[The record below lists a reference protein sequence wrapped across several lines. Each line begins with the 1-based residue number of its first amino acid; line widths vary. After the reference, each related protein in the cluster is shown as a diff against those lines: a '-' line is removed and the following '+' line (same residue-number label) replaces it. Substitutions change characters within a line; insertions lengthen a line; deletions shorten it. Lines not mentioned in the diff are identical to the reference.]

1 MPLGSRAISFKLEL
15 TWSWSSARVLSST
28 VAGLSFD
35 APQRWASATAEAIP
49 TWHDLHGF
57 RGAGS
62 RPARGEW
69 YRLAARR
76 PVGVPARGPWPLA
89 GLEVYWRRLQTLQR
103 LLFAALTRLLSPVWA
118 EPWSAAFAASRPLPT
133 PPAGGLHSGYCSQER
148 GCVMVGLR
156 RRWGLSLYLRA
167 DRPPILPPGT
177 TPGPG
182 GGACRPAG
190 DGCCGACLTTGLI
203 VVLDWYGTVI
213 AAISLHLLGVL
224 RGPRPDLTTWSKRL
238 GLGLARERV

>member
-1 MPLGSRAISFKLEL
+1 MAVSAPWLTGPLLQVGAHLAVVRSPGVGQQRSGRILD
-15 TWSWSSARVLSST
+15 VL
-28 VAGLSFD
+28 
-35 APQRWASATAEAIP
+35 QRWASATAEAIP
-49 TWHDLHGF
+49 TWRGLRGF

-62 RPARGEW
+62 RPARGRW

-76 PVGVPARGPWPLA
+76 PVTVPARGPRPLA
-89 GLEVYWRRLQTLQR
+89 ELVVDWQR
-103 LLFAALTRLLSPVWA
+103 LRALQGPLLAALVRLLSPVWA
-118 EPWSAAFAASRPLPT
+118 ESWSAAFAASRPLPT

-156 RRWGLSLYLRA
+156 RCWGLSLYLRA

-190 DGCCGACLTTGLI
+190 DGCCGACLTSGLVVFWIGTG
-203 VVLDWYGTVI
+203 
-213 AAISLHLLGVL
+213 
-224 RGPRPDLTTWSKRL
+224 R
-238 GLGLARERV
+238 